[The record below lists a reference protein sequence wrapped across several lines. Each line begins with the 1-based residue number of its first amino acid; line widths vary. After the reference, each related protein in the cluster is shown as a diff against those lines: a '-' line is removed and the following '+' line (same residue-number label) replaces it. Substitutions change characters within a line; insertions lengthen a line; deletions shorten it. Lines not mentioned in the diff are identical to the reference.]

1 MNFSCKESKCEYSS
15 DSKDDFINHIK
26 KTHDLKIDHYLKQ
39 HLNKKDLLTK
49 EIIEFK
55 SLEQYILTEF
65 INKKNM
71 LAWLKLEKDGL
82 AKKFLL
88 NKIIEHSKLKSVCH
102 FPSCSEMRTISY
114 LPSIKTYEFFF
125 PDLNNFI
132 ESTGLNRR
140 YNYNKNELNFNFI
153 YKKNITIDTR
163 EQKPLKLNNCDVFTE
178 KLEFGDYSCD
188 ALLAIERKSL
198 SDLVSTL
205 SSGFE
210 RFNREI
216 ERAKIAGGY
225 IVVVTECDIN
235 KFLSFS
241 YSRAGKFSKAST
253 DFIFH
258 RFREVCKNYPDNVQF
273 CFSGGRKESSSLIPK
288 ILSLDVDAA
297 KSLDFQ
303 YLIEQNLI

>member
-49 EIIEFK
+49 EVIEFK
-55 SLEQYILTEF
+55 SFEQYLLTDF
-65 INKKNM
+65 VNKNNM
-71 LAWLKLEKDGL
+71 LKWLKLEKDKL
-82 AKKFLL
+82 AKNFLL
-88 NKIIEHSKLKSVCH
+88 NKIIDHSKLKSVCY
-102 FPSCSEMRTISY
+102 FPSSAEMRTVSY

-125 PDLNNFI
+125 PDLNDFI
-132 ESTGLNRR
+132 KSTNLQSR
-140 YNYNKNELNFNFI
+140 YSYNKNELNFNFI
-153 YKKNITIDTR
+153 CQKNITVDTR
-163 EQKPLKLNNCDVFTE
+163 EQKPIKLKDYEIINE

-188 ALLAIERKSL
+188 GLLAVERKSL
-198 SDLVSTL
+198 NDLVSTL
-205 SSGFE
+205 SSGFD

-216 ERAKIAGGY
+216 ERAKDANGY
-225 IVVVTECDIN
+225 IIVVTECDIN

-241 YSRAGKFSKAST
+241 YSRAGRFAKAST
-253 DFIFH
+253 DFVFH
-258 RFREVCKNYPDNVQF
+258 RFREICKNFPENVQF
-273 CFSGGRKESSSLIPK
+273 CFSGGRKESSDLIPK

-297 KSLDFQ
+297 KSVDFQ